1 MKFRQDDGLA
11 GGRVA
16 RALARLG
23 HCRLKGV
30 GFYFM
35 NKFKKQDITKRN
47 KQERNPHE
55 TKQTRTPHMSADARR
70 AGPPSSKIG

>member
-30 GFYFM
+30 GFHFI
-35 NKFKKQDITKRN
+35 NKFKK
-47 KQERNPHE
+47 
-55 TKQTRTPHMSADARR
+55 
-70 AGPPSSKIG
+70 